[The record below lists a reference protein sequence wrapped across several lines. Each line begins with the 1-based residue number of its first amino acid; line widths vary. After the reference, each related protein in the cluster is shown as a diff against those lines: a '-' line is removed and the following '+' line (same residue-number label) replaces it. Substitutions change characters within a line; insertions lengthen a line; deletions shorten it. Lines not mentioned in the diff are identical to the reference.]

1 MGTDVHPAF
10 QRKVLGPTPA
20 EDSWEYILDHKYEGD
35 RDYFLFGWL
44 ANVRN
49 GYGFAGCDLGDVI
62 KPLATPRGLPD
73 GVTVRDYPPES
84 DTDSNWWNSESYKLW
99 KLTGDSLG
107 DHSHSWL
114 TSTEIIEGSKNFNP
128 VRRRGV
134 LSMAEYM
141 KWDKENRPESYCG
154 AISGR
159 NVVTLTQDQL
169 TPQILRGQ
177 AYAIELSKQI
187 AQEQAKNCSKIMRVK
202 KMVPE
207 STRDGAWE
215 PWGFS
220 LFGRRGQY
228 EPKVERMVRRRVI
241 TRKTSK
247 QKHLAKLHR
256 YANRMTNVNVKVQW
270 TLTPEAIYTQFA
282 YFIDEVKRLHEK
294 YGEVRMV
301 FGFDS

>member
-10 QRKVLGPTPA
+10 QRKVLGSSPA

-44 ANVRN
+44 ADVRN
-49 GYGFAGCDLGDVI
+49 GYGFAGCDLGDKI
-62 KPLATPRGLPD
+62 KPLAMPRGLPD
-73 GVTVRDYPPES
+73 GMTTREYPPES
-84 DTDSNWWNSESYKLW
+84 DTDDNWWNSESYKEW
-99 KLTGDSLG
+99 RQTGGSLG
-107 DHSHSWL
+107 DHSFSWL
-114 TSTEIIEGSKNFNP
+114 TSTEIIEGSKNFNS
-128 VRRRGV
+128 VNRRGV

-141 KWDKENRPESYCG
+141 KWDKKNRPESYCG
-154 AISGR
+154 GISGR
-159 NVVTLTQDQL
+159 NVVTLTQAEL
-169 TPQILRGQ
+169 TPRILKGQ
-177 AYAIELSKQI
+177 AYAVELSKEI
-187 AQEQAKNCSKIMRVK
+187 EKEQAKRTYKVIRVK

-220 LFGRRGQY
+220 LFGRHDQD
-228 EPKVERMVRRRVI
+228 EPKVERFVRKRVSNRRSAK
-241 TRKTSK
+241 R
-247 QKHLAKLHR
+247 KHLDKLHR

-270 TLTPEAIYTQFA
+270 TLTPEAIYKQFA
-282 YFIDEVKRLHEK
+282 YFTDEVKRLHEK